1 MEFIVY
7 CDMAGLYGY
16 AIFPLD
22 IYCIYSPLFSL
33 RALSRQTITCS
44 DRQDRVVATGAVRA
58 QDGNAE
64 RFCLHGRAAHALLLH
79 SSLLQG
85 VDGLT
90 ATFALRD
97 RQTCCYESNG
107 CVVTPLKG
115 SSTDLTVVQ
124 FYLVF

>member
-1 MEFIVY
+1 M
-7 CDMAGLYGY
+7 
-16 AIFPLD
+16 
-22 IYCIYSPLFSL
+22 YSLLFSL
-33 RALSRQTITCS
+33 RALSRQTVAFS

-58 QDGNAE
+58 QDGDAE

-97 RQTCCYESNG
+97 RQTDRQTCCYESSG

-115 SSTDLTVVQ
+115 SSTHLTVVQ